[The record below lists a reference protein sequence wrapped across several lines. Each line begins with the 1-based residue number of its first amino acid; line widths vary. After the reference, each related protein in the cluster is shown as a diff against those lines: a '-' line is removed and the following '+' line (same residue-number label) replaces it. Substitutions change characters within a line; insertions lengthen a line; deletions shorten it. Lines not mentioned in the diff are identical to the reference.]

1 MSRRADSRSVRS
13 PGASAPGLRRAVTR
27 STDSEE
33 TTMQA
38 DEMQVH
44 QENRHDHRRLGRELD
59 LFDTD
64 PLMGAGLPYWLP
76 DGAAVRHALEEY
88 VRGVERRAGYQ
99 HVYSPVLGKRELYEI
114 SGHWSHYSEDMFP
127 PMDLGAEQVVL
138 RPSLC
143 PHHALIYRS
152 RSHSYRELPL
162 RMAELGGMY
171 RSELS
176 GVLGGL
182 TRVRAIQL
190 NDAHIFCTLDQ
201 VAEEARSALELIR
214 CAYADLGIRPSL
226 FRLSLPGPGGK
237 YVAAPEMWRRATAL
251 LTEVLDGAGV
261 EYLAVEGEAAFYGPK
276 IDVQITDGAGREAT
290 LSTVQVDFHQ
300 PERFDLHYIGADGAK
315 HRPVMVH
322 RSIIGSVERA
332 VAHLI
337 ETHGGAFPAWLA
349 PVQLEVLPV
358 SDAEL
363 PAAVELLDRCLDLG
377 LRARLAAPEQ
387 GTLGARVRAARLVPY
402 QAVIGPREAAAGHVS
417 LRLRNGHR
425 PPPLPTPEALARI
438 VAQVEARSGEL

>member
-1 MSRRADSRSVRS
+1 M
-13 PGASAPGLRRAVTR
+13 
-27 STDSEE
+27 
-33 TTMQA
+33 
-38 DEMQVH
+38 
-44 QENRHDHRRLGRELD
+44 HDHRRLGRELD

-76 DGAAVRHALEEY
+76 DGAVVRHALEEY
-88 VRGVERRAGYQ
+88 VRDVEREAGYR

-114 SGHWSHYSEDMFP
+114 SGHWDHYSDDMFP
-127 PMDLGAEQVVL
+127 PMELGGAEQVVL

-171 RSELS
+171 RAELS

-201 VAEEARSALELIR
+201 AIDEARAALKLIAR
-214 CAYADLGIRPSL
+214 AYADLGIRAVRH
-226 FRLSLPGPGGK
+226 RLSLPGEAGGGGK
-237 YVAAPEMWRRATAL
+237 YVADPELWQRATAL
-251 LTEVLDGAGV
+251 LREVLDGSGV
-261 EYLAVEGEAAFYGPK
+261 PYEAAEGEAAFYGPK
-276 IDVQITDGAGREAT
+276 IDVQIADPAGREAT
-290 LSTVQVDFHQ
+290 LSTVQIDFHQ
-300 PERFDLHYIGADGAK
+300 PERFDLHYIGPDGAK

-322 RSIIGSVERA
+322 RSIIGSVERV

-337 ETHGGAFPAWLA
+337 EQHGGAFPAWLA
-349 PVQLEVLPV
+349 PVQLVILPV
-358 SDAEL
+358 AQAQIGQAEKIL
-363 PAAVELLDRCLDLG
+363 ARARQKG
-377 LRARLAAPEQ
+377 LRAELAGPEH

-402 QAVIGPREAAAGHVS
+402 QAVIGEREAAADGDLAAV
-417 LRLRNGHR
+417 RLRDGRR
-425 PPPLPTPEALARI
+425 PGAVPAEELVARI
-438 VAQVEARSGEL
+438 ADRVAARGPQLWDV